1 MQHSIHRVT
10 GCEQTAPYT
19 LRVRFEDGVSRTINF
34 EPILRGELFG
44 PLRDP
49 EEFARVSID
58 PEVRAL
64 VWPSGADFDP
74 TILYDWPEHE
84 PAFKKGGAR
93 GEACCAKQS
102 SYACEVVAP
111 EAI

>member
-49 EEFARVSID
+49 EEFARVSVD
-58 PEVRAL
+58 PEVRTL

-74 TILYDWPEHE
+74 AILHDWPERE
-84 PAFKKGGAR
+84 AAFKKAAAR
-93 GEACCAKQS
+93 WENVSANTRTH
-102 SYACEVVAP
+102 
-111 EAI
+111 

>member
-19 LRVRFEDGVSRTINF
+19 LRVRFEDGVSRAINF

-58 PEVRAL
+58 PEVRTL
-64 VWPSGADFDP
+64 VCLQGLISIQPYCMIGLNTNLHS
-74 TILYDWPEHE
+74 
-84 PAFKKGGAR
+84 KKRPRGGR
-93 GEACCAKQS
+93 MS
-102 SYACEVVAP
+102 P
-111 EAI
+111 R